1 MTAKEVVHMRDVRLP
16 ELNKNRGMREQKAL
30 VFDQPCRYDIIL
42 GSDFLNKA
50 GLIIDY
56 REKQVE
62 WFGDTIPLRTPSEL
76 TADSY
81 LAMMEAAYPEDDVPD
96 EEGLEE
102 FLLLDILDAKYE
114 AMDIKQVVTQQTHL
128 TSGGKNCSSL

>member
-1 MTAKEVVHMRDVRLP
+1 
-16 ELNKNRGMREQKAL
+16 MREQKAL

-50 GLIIDY
+50 GIVIDY

-81 LAMMEAAYPEDDVPD
+81 LAMMEAAYPEDNVPD
-96 EEGLEE
+96 EEGLKDC
-102 FLLLDILDAKYE
+102 LLSDILDAKYK
-114 AMDIKQVVTQQTHL
+114 AMDIKQVIAQQTHL
-128 TSGGKNCSSL
+128 TKEQKQGLQKVLMKYPQLFDGKLGVYPHR